1 MSSYKIY
8 RDQLETFEDV
18 IQQLDSYGVGFLAVV
33 NRDETLYGI
42 VTDGDIRKALLQQKR
57 EIDAIINTQPITLP
71 HTTPR
76 SQIVSY
82 LQSKRRLHIPLID
95 EKATLKE
102 VFLLNDL
109 NFEYKPNKVV
119 IMAGGLGSRL
129 GDLTK
134 DTPKPMLEIKGKPIL
149 EYIVD
154 SFKNQGFNK
163 FIFCVNYKKEV
174 IESYFGD
181 GSRFNV
187 QVEYVVEE
195 KRLGTAG
202 ALSLIEE
209 GCFEDPFFVVNG
221 DVISNIEYQHVLDFF
236 QANRAQAVMC
246 TKELSHT
253 NPYAEVEFD
262 AEKNLMN
269 LKEKPTKIFHINL
282 GVYLL
287 DPKMTTLL
295 PTNEFYDMPNLFL
308 KAKKQD
314 FGVKVFSVNED
325 WVDIGKPVDYH
336 KISVD

>member
-18 IQQLDSYGVGFLAVV
+18 IQHLDSYGVGFLAVV

-57 EIDAIINTQPITLP
+57 DIDTIINKAPITL
-71 HTTPR
+71 HYSTPR

-95 EKATLKE
+95 DAKILKQ

-187 QVEYVVEE
+187 SVEYIVEE

-202 ALSLIEE
+202 ALSLIADD
-209 GCFEDPFFVVNG
+209 CFEDPFFVVNG
-221 DVISNIEYQHVLDFF
+221 DVISNIEYQHVLDFYNSNK
-236 QANRAQAVMC
+236 AEAVMC

-253 NPYAEVEFD
+253 NPYAEVYFD
-262 AEKNLMN
+262 DQKNLIS

-287 DPKMTTLL
+287 HPKMTTLL

-308 KAKKQD
+308 KAKSQEHM
-314 FGVKVFSVNED
+314 VKVFNVNED

-336 KISVD
+336 KISDD